1 MTVGA
6 ALTVKTP
13 VPVAFVV
20 SGFATVTLRAPTLA
34 FEAIVT
40 FALTSVE
47 LTKLVELTV
56 MPVPENEAARPVPL
70 SKFVPLIATIW
81 LLAP

>member
-1 MTVGA
+1 VTLGA
-6 ALTVKTP
+6 ALTVKMP
-13 VPVAFVV
+13 VPVALVV
-20 SGFATVTLRAPTLA
+20 SGFVAVTLRAPMLA
-34 FEAIVT
+34 FEAIVM

-70 SKFVPLIATIW
+70 SKFVPLIVTVW

>member
-1 MTVGA
+1 VTLGA
-6 ALTVKTP
+6 ALTEKMP
-13 VPVAFVV
+13 VPVALVV
-20 SGFATVTLRAPTLA
+20 SGFVTVTLRAPVLA

-70 SKFVPLIATIW
+70 SKFVPLIATVW